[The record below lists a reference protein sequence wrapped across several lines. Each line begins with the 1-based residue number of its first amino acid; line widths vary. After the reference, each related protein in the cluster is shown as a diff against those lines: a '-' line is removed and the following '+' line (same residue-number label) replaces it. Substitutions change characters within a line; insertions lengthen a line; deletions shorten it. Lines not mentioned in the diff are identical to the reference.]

1 MGSHKGALILTA
13 LSLALAAH
21 AQDTRNVTEPVIPRS
36 CAVLTAKLAAIDGNK
51 TVADADEPQL
61 DTTRIQEAMDTCAKG
76 QAVVLKAAGA
86 RNAFLTGPLDL
97 KPGVTLVVDAR
108 TILFGSRDA
117 KVYEVSPGSCGIVSQ
132 AGRGCRAM
140 INGTGVAGAGV
151 MGDGTIDGRGWAK
164 VLGKNVSWWEL
175 AEEAR
180 KGGNQNCPRILVLNR
195 CDNFTLYRIALKN
208 SGNFHVAYSGG
219 NGFTAWGVVIDTPK
233 NARNTDG
240 IDPGS
245 ATNVTIAHCSIRN
258 GDDKV
263 AIKAGGHWSHM
274 TVAHNHFYTGHGMS
288 IGSETNGGADT
299 IRVTDLSIDGADNG
313 IRIKSNSGRGGKVTD
328 AVYQDICIRDTRNP
342 IYMDSDYAHFGKTGD
357 KVPWFTG
364 IVLKDVRVEG
374 AGKITLQGYDAQHR
388 LGMTFDNVQF
398 DSLKDIKVI
407 AEHADLKFGPGA
419 VNLKVAGEGVTVI
432 GAVSIVS
439 NGKPNACTDK
449 FVPMPER

>member
-1 MGSHKGALILTA
+1 MRSTKAALIVTV
-13 LSLALAAH
+13 LSLAQAAH
-21 AQDTRNVTEPVIPRS
+21 AQDTRNVTEPVIPPS
-36 CAVLTAKLAAIDGNK
+36 CAVLTAKLAALDANK
-51 TVADADEPQL
+51 TVADADEGKL
-61 DTTRIQEAMDTCAKG
+61 DTTRIQQAMDSCGKG
-76 QAVVLKAAGA
+76 QAVVLKADGA
-86 RNAFLTGPLDL
+86 HNAFLTGPLDL
-97 KPGVTLVVDAR
+97 KPGVTLVVDAK

-117 KVYEVSPGSCGIVSQ
+117 KVYEVSPGSCGIVSET
-132 AGRGCRAM
+132 GRGCRAM

-151 MGDGTIDGRGWAK
+151 MGDGAIDGRGWAK

-195 CDNFTLYRIALKN
+195 CDDFTLYRIALKN
-208 SGNFHVAYSGG
+208 SANFHVSYSGG

-245 ATNVTIAHCSIRN
+245 STNVTIAHCFIKT
-258 GDDKV
+258 GDDNV
-263 AIKAGGHWSHM
+263 AIKAGGHCSHM
-274 TVAHNHFYTGHGMS
+274 TIAHNHFYTGHGMS

-313 IRIKSNSGRGGKVTD
+313 IRIKSNSGKGGKVTD
-328 AVYQDICIRDTRNP
+328 AVYEDVCIRDTKNP

-357 KVPWFTG
+357 KLPWFTG
-364 IVLKDVRVEG
+364 IVLKSVRVQG

-398 DSLKDIKVI
+398 DSLPDIKVL
-407 AEHADLKFGPGA
+407 AEYADLKFGPGA
-419 VNLKVAGEGVTVI
+419 VNLRVAGEGVTVT
-432 GAVSIVS
+432 GTPST
-439 NGKPNACTDK
+439 GTPNACTDK
-449 FVPMPER
+449 FVPMPQR